1 MDAEDFE
8 TKKKILIENRDR
20 ISDKELDAIYDIY
33 GLRRKNIDIEIDIS
47 DMISYLNMQQH
58 YEGKRLRK

>member
-47 DMISYLNMQQH
+47 DMISYLDMQQH